1 MGAWKMIFGSEI
13 LRDRG
18 FTIVEVLIAMMIFSI
33 ALLALVSLA
42 TTSMKATEM
51 GRRMTQGN
59 NLATQKMESLKA
71 VPFKHLNRDGTYGSI
86 NKDCTVDAVDVNLFE
101 CIPDAD
107 TESLD
112 DMTFTWY
119 WNVTYVDLNGNNETY
134 ADPTVTGDPNIDDG
148 DMRLVTVVI
157 EWSDI
162 MGNHNTTLSM
172 LRSVL

>member
-1 MGAWKMIFGSEI
+1 MIGMIMVLGSEI

-51 GRRMTQGN
+51 GRRMTQGV

-71 VPFKHLNRDGTYGSI
+71 VPFKHLNRNGTFGSI
-86 NKDCTVDAVDVNLFE
+86 TRACVITDDANAIFTCT
-101 CIPDAD
+101 PTAD
-107 TESLD
+107 TDTLD
-112 DMTFTWY
+112 NAVFTWY
-119 WNVTYVDLNGNNETY
+119 WKIQYIDLNRSGVVYGNA
-134 ADPTVTGDPNIDDG
+134 ADHDDRNIDDG
-148 DMRLVTVVI
+148 DMRLVTVFV
-157 EWSDI
+157 EWTDI
-162 MGNHNTTLSM
+162 MGSHSTTMSM

>member
-1 MGAWKMIFGSEI
+1 MILGSEI

-51 GRRMTQGN
+51 GRRMTQGV

-71 VPFKHLNRDGTYGSI
+71 VPFKHLNRDGVYGSI
-86 NKDCTVDAVDVNLFE
+86 DRDCSVDVETGPNFT
-101 CIPDAD
+101 CIPATATD
-107 TESLD
+107 TLD
-112 DMTFTWY
+112 SMVYTWY
-119 WNVTYVDLNGNNETY
+119 WKVAYIDLNRNGETY
-134 ADPTVTGDPNIDDG
+134 ATPGLTGAEGDPNIDDG
-148 DMRLVTVVI
+148 DMRLVTVVV

-162 MGNHNTTLSM
+162 MGSHNATLSM